1 MDVSTVSS
9 SLHLII
15 LGEKTEPAARK
26 VLRYK
31 YVGSSMMNFDL
42 KTKCFTKLCFFDTW
56 MHPLSSYLFMPSNFI
71 IVAVENYLKYIYE
84 LCN

>member
-1 MDVSTVSS
+1 LDVSS

-42 KTKCFTKLCFFDTW
+42 KLKCFTKLRFFDIQ
-56 MHPLSSYLFMPSNFI
+56 MYSLLNYLFMPSNFI
-71 IVAVENYLKYIYE
+71 MALVENYKSYIRT
-84 LCN
+84 L